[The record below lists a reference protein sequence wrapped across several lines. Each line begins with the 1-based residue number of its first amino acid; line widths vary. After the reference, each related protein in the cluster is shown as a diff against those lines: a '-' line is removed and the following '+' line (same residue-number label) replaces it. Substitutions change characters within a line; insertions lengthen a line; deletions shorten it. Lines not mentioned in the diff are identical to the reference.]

1 MTGGGGLEM
10 DTATGSSDLAWL
22 LVQLFFITTFVAIGP
37 TAFVSELAAEEGPAG
52 QPVVVGLE
60 DRGGGAAP
68 LVLIAAGDL
77 PPPPMER
84 SLRGWLADA
93 CAARPGALTVQ
104 VRCPEEATHA
114 WCRGELHGLLEA
126 APECVYQY

>member
-1 MTGGGGLEM
+1 MNDGGFQM

-37 TAFVSELAAEEGPAG
+37 TAFVSELAAEEGPSG

-60 DRGGGAAP
+60 ESEDVAAAP

-77 PPPPMER
+77 ALPPMETPLR
-84 SLRGWLADA
+84 SWLTDA
-93 CAARPGALTVQ
+93 CAARPGTLTVQ

-114 WCRGELHGLLEA
+114 WCRGALHGLLEA